1 MPTECQ
7 QRGADCQ
14 GALEA
19 FGFTRVFE
27 PARLVL
33 QATPVV
39 DARAT

>member
-7 QRGADCQ
+7 QRDADCQ
-14 GALEA
+14 EALEA

-27 PARLVL
+27 PARLSGRPP
-33 QATPVV
+33 AVV